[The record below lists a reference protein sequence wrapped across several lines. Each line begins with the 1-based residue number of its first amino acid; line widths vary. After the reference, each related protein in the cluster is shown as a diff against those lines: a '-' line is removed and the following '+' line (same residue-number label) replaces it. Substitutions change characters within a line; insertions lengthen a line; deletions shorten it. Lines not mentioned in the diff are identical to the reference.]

1 MKELFDFISV
11 RLYYRLFVRP
21 RSASKA
27 TTEWDIDLPGM
38 KAVYRGPAQAQ
49 AHNPFAGMTMTFYI
63 AGDGEGGKTLCGG
76 LETIPAQAQTTLDN
90 MSPRRS
96 KQYLRRLIEEG
107 DRVFSSVTLPS
118 MTVSA

>member
-1 MKELFDFISV
+1 
-11 RLYYRLFVRP
+11 LYYRLFVRP

-27 TTEWDIDLPGM
+27 TLEWDIDLPGM

-49 AHNPFAGMTMTFYI
+49 AYNPFVGMTMTFYT

-76 LETIPAQAQTTLDN
+76 LEIVPAQAQTALDN
-90 MSPRRS
+90 MPPRRS
-96 KQYLRRLIEEG
+96 KQYLRRLMEEG

>member
-1 MKELFDFISV
+1 MKEPPDFIFV
-11 RLYYRLFVRP
+11 RLYYLLFVRP

-49 AHNPFAGMTMTFYI
+49 AHNPFAGMTMTFYT
-63 AGDGEGGKTLCGG
+63 AGDGGKTLCGG
-76 LETIPAQAQTTLDN
+76 LETIPAQAQTALDN
-90 MSPRRS
+90 MPPRRG

-107 DRVFSSVTLPS
+107 DRVFRTAWKQ
-118 MTVSA
+118 SAEK